1 MKTIELTP
9 REYYNFKQIAN
20 FFFMASVVH
29 GLVLVTADIN
39 SLQQLGF

>member
-9 REYYNFKQIAN
+9 REYRNFQKIAN
-20 FFFMASVVH
+20 FFFTASVLH
-29 GLVLVTADIN
+29 GLVFVTADIN